1 MTPHQQMAY
10 RGVQRI
16 VALLHHQDPSMK
28 DADIAKL
35 VSEAVH
41 DYFDGLRSFTELV
54 EYTEELGLY
63 SDQETPKEE

>member
-10 RGVQRI
+10 SGVQRI

-35 VSEAVH
+35 VSEAVY
-41 DYFDGLRSFTELV
+41 DYFDGLWELR
-54 EYTEELGLY
+54 EITDYPG
-63 SDQETPKEE
+63 D